1 MYVHKKT
8 KIVALALFLLSTL
21 FSITYAKEKVTT
33 PPSSLGAANYY
44 ELKPSEYF
52 VSLGVKGYQQ
62 TTTYTCGPAAAM
74 SLLRWYNVL
83 SDADLNSTT
92 EMRIAQ
98 EMNTG
103 SPDSS
108 HPGTMAPKIVEFLEK
123 NGFDATWGLNGSLEM
138 IRDNLKKGIPTI
150 VEWSDWGGHWVV
162 VTGYYAGSQAP
173 EKGHDT
179 IFFADSGTH
188 WINVNN
194 PSGITSFNADRFYY
208 MWYDALYSD
217 KISKGV
223 YVTAVPHKKDK

>member
-188 WINVNN
+188 WINGNN